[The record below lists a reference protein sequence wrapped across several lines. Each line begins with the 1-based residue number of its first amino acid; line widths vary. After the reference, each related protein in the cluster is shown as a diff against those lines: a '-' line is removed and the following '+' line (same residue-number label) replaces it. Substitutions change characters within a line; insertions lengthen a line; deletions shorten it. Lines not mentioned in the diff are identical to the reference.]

1 MSERVVEI
9 TSIDDPRVADYRDV
23 RERDLVGRAG
33 RFIAEGEVVA
43 RVLAR
48 SRFAPRVRSYFVSR
62 PRRALAEELA
72 PAGVPV
78 YVADEEVLSG
88 VVGFSI
94 HRGVLACGEI
104 GPALDAEALI
114 ARARR
119 LVVLEAITNHD
130 NVGGIFRNAA
140 AFGVDGVLLDPAT
153 CDPLYRKAI
162 RVSVGGA
169 LLVPFARVP
178 SVSELVPRLH
188 AAGLQTIALTPAAD
202 AVPIDRVPGA
212 ARRALLLGTEG
223 RGLDPATMAAAAV
236 RATIPMA
243 AGFDSLNVAT
253 TSGIALYALGARGA
267 RA

>member
-1 MSERVVEI
+1 VSTPVVEEI
-9 TSIDDPRVADYRDV
+9 ASIDDPRVADYREV

-33 RFIAEGEVVA
+33 RFIAEGEVVV

-48 SRFAPRVRSYFVSR
+48 SPFAGRVRSLFVAR
-62 PRRALAEELA
+62 PRRALAEEVA
-72 PAGVPV
+72 PPGVPI
-78 YVADEEVLSG
+78 YVADEALLSA

-104 GPALDAEALI
+104 GPALAPEALI

-140 AFGVDGVLLDPAT
+140 AFGVDGVLIDPAT

-178 SVSELVPRLH
+178 SVAALLPALH
-188 AAGLQTIALTPAAD
+188 AAGVQTIALTPAAD
-202 AVPIDRVPGA
+202 AVPIDRVPPA
-212 ARRALLLGTEG
+212 DRRALLLGTEG
-223 RGLDPATMAAAAV
+223 RGLDGATLAAATV

-253 TSGIALYALGARGA
+253 TSGIALYALQA
-267 RA
+267 